1 MKLTKILSIQ
11 RIFLKFY
18 HNYRNKL
25 YIFMLLALY
34 PSIKFEIFTYMIVR
48 LFVYWILYKYFLFL
62 ISYIINYNDKY
73 HASKIV
79 QIFNM

>member
-25 YIFMLLALY
+25 YIFLLLALY
-34 PSIKFEIFTYMIVR
+34 PSIKFEIFTLYDCWSIC
-48 LFVYWILYKYFLFL
+48 LFIYLFLGFYINTFYFLTHYKL
-62 ISYIINYNDKY
+62 IIMTSTMRVK
-73 HASKIV
+73 
-79 QIFNM
+79 

>member
-1 MKLTKILSIQ
+1 
-11 RIFLKFY
+11 
-18 HNYRNKL
+18 
-25 YIFMLLALY
+25 MLLALY